1 MVNVS
6 SSDILIVFALIYL
19 ILLCIV
25 KFYKRRSWYEAHE
38 KILPTPKFTFIK
50 NILKKPYSILSFV
63 LALSYFVI
71 YFLIVAYLIEYFE
84 FFGFVFSVIIWILT
98 AERFGK
104 FINKLDKKDN
114 E

>member
-1 MVNVS
+1 MINVS

-19 ILLCIV
+19 ILLFVV
-25 KFYKRRSWYEAHE
+25 KFYKKISWYEAHE

-71 YFLIVAYLIEYFE
+71 FFLICAYLIRYE
-84 FFGFVFSVIIWILT
+84 FFGFVAAVIIWIVT
-98 AERFGK
+98 AERFDK
-104 FINKLDKKDN
+104 FLSKLDKKDN
-114 E
+114 D

>member
-25 KFYKRRSWYEAHE
+25 KFYKRLTWYEAHE

-71 YFLIVAYLIEYFE
+71 YFLIVAYLIEILSFLALYFQ
-84 FFGFVFSVIIWILT
+84 
-98 AERFGK
+98 
-104 FINKLDKKDN
+104 
-114 E
+114 

>member
-25 KFYKRRSWYEAHE
+25 KLYKRLSWYEAHE

-63 LALSYFVI
+63 LVLSYFAI
-71 YFLIVAYLIEYFE
+71 YILICFYLIEYFE
-84 FFGFVFSVIIWILT
+84 FFGFVAAGIIWILT
-98 AERFGK
+98 AERFDK
-104 FINKLDKKDN
+104 FMSKLDKKDN